1 MNKITGE
8 NTLNKFINI
17 IGTGIAVII
26 IIGGTFIYIGHDNKS
41 GKIEKATS
49 IKRYNSTTKSP
60 SSSIFSS
67 NSPSEPSAATSTT
80 NAYSN
85 AYGHTLKKGE
95 TDNTGI
101 AQNDRDRNIDIE
113 NVKYLVTSNLNRDDK
128 LKQIQAWGLSL
139 TPMYP
144 SKNVSIWTRDKKTSI
159 GKIDE
164 NGNVTLN

>member
-1 MNKITGE
+1 MNKITGK

-17 IGTGIAVII
+17 IGT
-26 IIGGTFIYIGHDNKS
+26 
-41 GKIEKATS
+41 
-49 IKRYNSTTKSP
+49 R
-60 SSSIFSS
+60 
-67 NSPSEPSAATSTT
+67 
-80 NAYSN
+80 
-85 AYGHTLKKGE
+85 
-95 TDNTGI
+95 I

-113 NVKYLVTSNLNRDDK
+113 NIKYLVTSNLKRDDK

-139 TPMYP
+139 APMYP

>member
-1 MNKITGE
+1 MNKI
-8 NTLNKFINI
+8 ISI
-17 IGTGIAVII
+17 IGTVVAGLVII
-26 IIGGTFIYIGHDNKS
+26 AGTLIYIGHDNKS
-41 GKIEKATS
+41 DKIEKATS
-49 IKRYNSTTKSP
+49 IKRYSNTTESTNKQELSS
-60 SSSIFSS
+60 SSSIVASS
-67 NSPSEPSAATSTT
+67 SPSEPSVATNT
-80 NAYSN
+80 NDTYSN

-144 SKNVSIWTRDKKTSI
+144 SKNNSIWARDKKTDI